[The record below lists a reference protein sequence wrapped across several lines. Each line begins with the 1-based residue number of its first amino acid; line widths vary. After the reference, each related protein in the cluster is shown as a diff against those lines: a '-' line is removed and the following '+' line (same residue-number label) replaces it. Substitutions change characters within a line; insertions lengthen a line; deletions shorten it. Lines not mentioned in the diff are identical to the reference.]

1 MENKILIPN
10 STSQQ
15 IIMVGV
21 KRDTPG
27 GMASVINSYF
37 QYIEDLQYITTWKLA
52 SLPVKCWYALKSIL
66 HFTLLLIFN
75 HRIKVVHIQGAANAS
90 FSRKAMF
97 IYLAKWFR
105 KKVILHMHA
114 CDFVEYYDKS
124 NKKEWILRTI
134 NHCDTLIVLSQ
145 SWKEYFASL
154 GIPQDKIHILNN
166 IVTPPINNSTPR
178 SDNKL
183 HLLFLGEIGKRKGIY
198 DILNALAQEREYF
211 SDKLL
216 LRIGGN
222 LEEEKLR
229 ATIQSLQLEEFVK
242 FEGWVSGDKKRECLE
257 WADIYILPSF
267 NEGLPIGILEAMSYK
282 MPIISSPVGGIPEVV
297 HDHENGL
304 IVEPG
309 NTLQIK
315 NAIKF
320 FIENP
325 QLIQQYGKSSY
336 NLVTPYFPES
346 VMNSLNNIY
355 QGLLK

>member
-145 SWKEYFASL
+145 S
-154 GIPQDKIHILNN
+154 
-166 IVTPPINNSTPR
+166 
-178 SDNKL
+178 
-183 HLLFLGEIGKRKGIY
+183 
-198 DILNALAQEREYF
+198 
-211 SDKLL
+211 
-216 LRIGGN
+216 
-222 LEEEKLR
+222 
-229 ATIQSLQLEEFVK
+229 
-242 FEGWVSGDKKRECLE
+242 
-257 WADIYILPSF
+257 
-267 NEGLPIGILEAMSYK
+267 
-282 MPIISSPVGGIPEVV
+282 
-297 HDHENGL
+297 
-304 IVEPG
+304 
-309 NTLQIK
+309 
-315 NAIKF
+315 
-320 FIENP
+320 
-325 QLIQQYGKSSY
+325 
-336 NLVTPYFPES
+336 
-346 VMNSLNNIY
+346 
-355 QGLLK
+355 